1 MDPSIARDALSA
13 LTDAEIVAVV
23 REVADAR
30 PGLAFLA
37 AACADPGGE
46 VLRPVEAFPILDA
59 EADTSG
65 VASSPASGTGF
76 SGTGL
81 SGGDVTRSD
90 YTDDG
95 VPTYDAVR
103 EKIEGR
109 FGTAIGSAELAHET
123 PAGKSVEQQW
133 TEREK
138 AAKARLDEIRKSMG
152 TFGDD

>member
-1 MDPSIARDALSA
+1 MEHSIARDALSA

-23 REVADAR
+23 REVADTR
-30 PGLAFLA
+30 PGLAFLS
-37 AACADPGGE
+37 AACGNPGGE

-59 EADTSG
+59 ETEVPGA
-65 VASSPASGTGF
+65 VASPAASA
-76 SGTGL
+76 GL
-81 SGGDVTRSD
+81 ADPGSAHLRPD
-90 YTDDG
+90 YTDGG

-109 FGTAIGSAELAHET
+109 FGTAIGSAELAHEA

-138 AAKARLDEIRKSMG
+138 AAKAKLDEIRKSMG
-152 TFGDD
+152 TSRDE